1 MGEMLICESLRESKA
16 VVYTKLFDENSIAIA
31 ELRSHRI
38 ILKWPHMVN
47 SNSYHQKTLLIL
59 KSNVMS
65 KSKYQC
71 YISTNKIF
79 GKKIIKVL

>member
-47 SNSYHQKTLLIL
+47 SYHQKTLLIL
-59 KSNVMS
+59 KSNLMS

-71 YISTNKIF
+71 YINTNKIF